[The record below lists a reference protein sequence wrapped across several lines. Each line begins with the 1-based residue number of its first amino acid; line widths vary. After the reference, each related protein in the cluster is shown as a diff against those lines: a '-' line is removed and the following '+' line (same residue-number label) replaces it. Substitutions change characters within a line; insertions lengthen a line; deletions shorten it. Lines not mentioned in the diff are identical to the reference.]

1 MSGSWGPSPRKTC
14 FSPVLKLHCKTA
26 VCRQAELSRR
36 IVHQALHFPSAAR
49 CQFLDMNLT

>member
-26 VCRQAELSRR
+26 VCRQAELSRM
-36 IVHQALHFPSAAR
+36 IVHQVLALPERGQVSVS
-49 CQFLDMNLT
+49 

>member
-1 MSGSWGPSPRKTC
+1 MSRSWGPSPRKTC

-36 IVHQALHFPSAAR
+36 IVHQALALPERGQVSVS
-49 CQFLDMNLT
+49 